1 MIMETKRA
9 KNGME
14 DTIVPAP
21 GPHKTRPVM
30 ADVSHAKPAAPKKAK
45 PTKQEAAAA
54 AVAKMRQATI
64 DLAPVPAP
72 SELVMMPL
80 SLIETR
86 KQVRTEFDEAAL
98 AELAADIAARGVLQP
113 ILLRPNPGMINYLVI
128 AGERRLRAARLAQLE
143 SIPAIIGSV
152 DDETAS
158 AMQIAEN
165 IQREDLCLADEAA
178 AVRTLYELKGNS
190 VTAVAAQLHKSKSWV
205 SKRLAASCPDLN
217 YMAKNLLADGFTE
230 DLEII
235 LTIDKM
241 HAIDWYECQLLCN
254 KIRAGEA
261 GRQTVR
267 DAYEAL
273 KEKKEREKAER
284 EARNSPEATAKHDKE
299 AAAQKALWDKQA
311 EERKAKERLDPMR
324 LRWKYNEKLEDDQRD
339 VLGKHLEQLHQS
351 WKGATDRALIVSL
364 VQMAIGDYHGIEFA
378 AFVAGSRG
386 MSFDLD
392 ELIKL
397 TMEGEADEGED
408 EE

>member
-1 MIMETKRA
+1 MAITTTKGKKGEA
-9 KNGME
+9 M
-14 DTIVPAP
+14 TL
-21 GPHKTRPVM
+21 
-30 ADVSHAKPAAPKKAK
+30 DVSHAKPAAPKKAK

-113 ILLRPNPGMINYLVI
+113 ILLRPNPGMVNYLVI

-158 AMQIAEN
+158 DMQIAEN

-178 AVRTLYELKGNS
+178 AVRKLYELKGNS
-190 VTAVAAQLHKSKSWV
+190 VTAAAAQLHKSKSWV
-205 SKRLAASCPDLN
+205 SKRLAASCPDLS
-217 YMAKNLLADGFTE
+217 YQAREILEGGFTE

-241 HAIDWYECQLLCN
+241 QAIDWYECKLLCE
-254 KIRAGEA
+254 KVKAGDA

-267 DAYEAL
+267 EAYEKVKA
-273 KEKKEREKAER
+273 EKERQAAAR
-284 EARNSPEATAKHDKE
+284 EARNSPENSAKYDEE
-299 AAAQKALWDKQA
+299 AAARKALWDKQA
-311 EERKAKERLDPMR
+311 EERKARERLDPMR
-324 LRWKYNEKLEDDQRD
+324 LRWKYDEELKDDQLD
-339 VLGKHLEQLHQS
+339 VLEKHLEQLHQS
-351 WKGATDRALIVSL
+351 GKEAPDDALIVGIVRML
-364 VQMAIGDYHGIEFA
+364 NNGYAAIEIA
-378 AFVAGSRG
+378 AFVDGNKGAR
-386 MSFDLD
+386 FDLD
-392 ELIKL
+392 VLIELTK
-397 TMEGEADEGED
+397 EGEAVEDED

>member
-1 MIMETKRA
+1 MIMAITTTKG
-9 KNGME
+9 K
-14 DTIVPAP
+14 P
-21 GPHKTRPVM
+21 GKSMTL
-30 ADVSHAKPAAPKKAK
+30 AVSHAKPAAKKAK

-54 AVAKMRQATI
+54 AVAKMRQTTI
-64 DLAPVPAP
+64 DLAPAPAP

-86 KQVRTEFDEAAL
+86 KQVRTEFDETAL

-113 ILLRPNPGMINYLVI
+113 ILLRPNPGMVNYLVI

-190 VTAVAAQLHKSKSWV
+190 VTAAAAQLHKSKSWV
-205 SKRLAASCPDLN
+205 SKRLAASCPDLGGQ
-217 YMAKNLLADGFTE
+217 ARHILEGDFTE

-235 LTIDKM
+235 LTVDKLQ
-241 HAIDWYECQLLCN
+241 AINWYECQLLVD
-254 KIRAGEA
+254 KIKAGDA

-267 DAYEAL
+267 DAYEAA
-273 KEKKEREKAER
+273 KAEKERIEAER
-284 EARNSPEATAKHDKE
+284 AARNSPEATAKRDKE
-299 AAAQKALWDKQA
+299 AAAQKELFDKWA
-311 EERKAKERLDPMR
+311 EEQKAKERLDPLY
-324 LRWKYNEKLEDDQRD
+324 LRWKYDEELEVDQLD
-339 VLGKHLEQLHQS
+339 VLGKHLEKLHRS
-351 WKGATDRALIVSL
+351 GSKTTDIALI
-364 VQMAIGDYHGIEFA
+364 MAIVEMVSGNYSAIEIA
-378 AFVAGSRG
+378 AFVAGSRE
-386 MSFDLD
+386 MSFDLGV
-392 ELIKL
+392 LIRL
-397 TMEGEADEGED
+397 TKEGEAEEGED

>member
-1 MIMETKRA
+1 MIMATKRA
-9 KNGME
+9 ENGIK

-21 GPHKTRPVM
+21 GAHKTRPVI
-30 ADVSHAKPAAPKKAK
+30 ADISHAKPAAPKKAK

-64 DLAPVPAP
+64 DLAPAPAP

-80 SLIETR
+80 SLIEAR
-86 KQVRTEFDEAAL
+86 AQVRTEFSDESL

-113 ILLRPNPGMINYLVI
+113 VLLRPTPGQCNYLVI
-128 AGERRLRAARLAQLE
+128 TGERRVRAARLAQLDT
-143 SIPAIIGSV
+143 IPAIIGDV
-152 DDETAS
+152 DDDTAAS
-158 AMQIAEN
+158 MQIAEN

-178 AVRTLYELKGNS
+178 AVRTLYELAGNS
-190 VTAVAAQLHKSKSWV
+190 VTAVAARLHKSKSWV

-217 YMAKNLLADGFTE
+217 HMAKNLLVDGFTE

-241 HAIDWYECQLLCN
+241 QAIDWNECQLLCN

-267 DAYEAL
+267 EAYEAL
-273 KEKKEREKAER
+273 KEKNEREKAER
-284 EARNSPEATAKHDKE
+284 EARNSPEATAKHEKE
-299 AAAQKALWDKQA
+299 AAAQKEFFDKQA

-324 LRWKYNEKLEDDQRD
+324 LRWKYDEDLEVDQLD
-339 VLGKHLEQLHQS
+339 VLGKHLEQLHTS
-351 WKGATDRALIVSL
+351 GVGVAVHDMIRGIVR
-364 VQMAIGDYHGIEFA
+364 MNNNGYAAIEIA
-378 AFVAGSRG
+378 AFVAGSYG
-386 MSFDLD
+386 TGFDLGV
-392 ELIKL
+392 LIRL
-397 TMEGEADEGED
+397 TKEGEAVEGED

>member
-1 MIMETKRA
+1 MIMNATNTKS
-9 KNGME
+9 
-14 DTIVPAP
+14 T
-21 GPHKTRPVM
+21 
-30 ADVSHAKPAAPKKAK
+30 ADVSHAKPAAKKAK

-98 AELAADIAARGVLQP
+98 AELATDIAARGVLQP
-113 ILLRPNPGMINYLVI
+113 ILLRPNPGMANYLVI
-128 AGERRLRAARLAQLE
+128 AGERRLRAARMAQLE

-190 VTAVAAQLHKSKSWV
+190 VTAAAAQLHKSKSWV

-217 YMAKNLLADGFTE
+217 YMAKNLLVDGFTE

-241 HAIDWYECQLLCN
+241 QTIDWIECQLLCN

-324 LRWKYNEKLEDDQRD
+324 LRWKYDEELEDDQLD
-339 VLGKHLEQLHQS
+339 ALGKHLEQLHQS
-351 WKGATDRALIVSL
+351 GKEAPDDALIVGL
-364 VQMAIGDYHGIEFA
+364 LRMLNNGYAAIEIA
-378 AFVAGSRG
+378 AFVAGSYG
-386 MSFDLD
+386 TGFDLGV
-392 ELIKL
+392 LIRL
-397 TMEGEADEGED
+397 TREGKAEDED

>member
-30 ADVSHAKPAAPKKAK
+30 ADVSHAKPAAKKAK
-45 PTKQEAAAA
+45 PTKQETAAA

-113 ILLRPNPGMINYLVI
+113 ILLRPNPGMVNYLVI

-217 YMAKNLLADGFTE
+217 YMAKNLLMDGFTE

-241 HAIDWYECQLLCN
+241 QTIDWIECQLLCN

-267 DAYEAL
+267 EAYEAV
-273 KEKKEREKAER
+273 KERIEAKRA
-284 EARNSPEATAKHDKE
+284 ARNSPELVEHRKLEEKTRAHERAVAHANRCE
-299 AAAQKALWDKQA
+299 A
-311 EERKAKERLDPMR
+311 ERLDPLR
-324 LRWKYNEKLEDDQRD
+324 LRWRYDEELKDDELD

-351 WKGATDRALIVSL
+351 GKEAPDDALIVGL
-364 VQMAIGDYHGIEFA
+364 VRMLNNHYAAIEFA
-378 AFVAGSRG
+378 AFIDGNKGA
-386 MSFDLD
+386 SFDLGVLI
-392 ELIKL
+392 ELTK
-397 TMEGEADEGED
+397 EGEADEE
-408 EE
+408 